1 MENTQPKITVEDIL
15 AQLHRDTAEHL
26 LKQIQSG
33 EELSPQ
39 MLSAIIKFLKD
50 NDITV
55 VPQASDPLKEVAEL
69 LPFPSV
75 DSDGEVLIESKKEKE
90 NE

>member
-1 MENTQPKITVEDIL
+1 
-15 AQLHRDTAEHL
+15 
-26 LKQIQSG
+26 
-33 EELSPQ
+33 